1 MNEHPNAAIIRSA
14 YEAMEGQEGAGARVG
29 QTGRHTFERATPV
42 RGYLCLPR
50 PPGSGAGSGEVPG
63 RTLLLRLPAWD

>member
-42 RGYLCLPR
+42 RGYFMSSATAR
-50 PPGSGAGSGEVPG
+50 VG
-63 RTLLLRLPAWD
+63 RRLG